1 LERDAD
7 TDSGMVKLV
16 ADAITLVLEQAEAER
31 DGLKRRMDD
40 VTSRGAVVGG
50 NDLDEFLTR
59 SEERS
64 EMLRNSDDELKRG
77 QERLRTIEA
86 NISHFRSQGS
96 LRYRGLRRRALIV
109 DGGMVVGGNLRSRPM
124 ALFRFRLNGVALAD
138 AEIYR
143 TRRYRCEAGRGSITR

>member
-1 LERDAD
+1 MERDAD

-16 ADAITLVLEQAEAER
+16 ADAINLVLEQAEAER

-86 NISHFRSQGS
+86 NISHFRFLKAACDIAGF
-96 LRYRGLRRRALIV
+96 G
-109 DGGMVVGGNLRSRPM
+109 VGRLLLM
-124 ALFRFRLNGVALAD
+124 AVWLLVA
-138 AEIYR
+138 I
-143 TRRYRCEAGRGSITR
+143 

>member
-1 LERDAD
+1 MERDAD

-16 ADAITLVLEQAEAER
+16 ADAINLVLEQAEAER

-40 VTSRGAVVGG
+40 VTSRSAVVGG

-77 QERLRTIEA
+77 QERLTTIEA
-86 NISHFRSQGS
+86 NIRIFDFSRQLAIS
-96 LRYRGLRRRALIV
+96 RASAS
-109 DGGMVVGGNLRSRPM
+109 G
-124 ALFRFRLNGVALAD
+124 A
-138 AEIYR
+138 YW
-143 TRRYRCEAGRGSITR
+143 